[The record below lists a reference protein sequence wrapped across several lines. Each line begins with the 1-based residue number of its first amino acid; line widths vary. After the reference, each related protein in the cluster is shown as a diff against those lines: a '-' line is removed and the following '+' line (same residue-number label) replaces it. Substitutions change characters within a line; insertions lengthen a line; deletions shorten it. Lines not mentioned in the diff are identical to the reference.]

1 MESGRVCVATCSDAA
16 EAAMVRAILDAH
28 DIDVVIAGEH
38 NASVLVGLAGSYV
51 SLDVYVEA
59 EDGERAA
66 ELIRSLREGGEG
78 VDEPPDD
85 DEQAEGPDPHV
96 AIETRKRTGAVVL
109 LALCVTFGTAHLYT
123 RAWMRGIT
131 LAAIELVGFRQVMDN
146 PPLGAAMVGGAIAF
160 DLIGALVRVRQGR
173 RPVRPAL
180 PVARLRGQGS

>member
-1 MESGRVCVATCSDAA
+1 
-16 EAAMVRAILDAH
+16 MVRAILDAH

-38 NASVLVGLAGSYV
+38 NASMLVGLAGSYV
-51 SLDVYVEA
+51 SLDVYVDS

-66 ELIRSLREGGEG
+66 ELIRSLREGEG

-85 DEQAEGPDPHV
+85 EDQAEGPDPHV
-96 AIETRKRTGAVVL
+96 AIETRKRTGAAVL

-146 PPLGAAMVGGAIAF
+146 PPLGAAMIGGAIGF
-160 DLIGALVRVRQGR
+160 DLVGALVRVRRGR
-173 RPVRPAL
+173 RPARPHV
-180 PVARLRGQGS
+180 PVARLRA